1 MAMKKSEITKQH
13 ILDVGRELVATNGF
27 ASLGLNELL
36 KTAGVPKGSFYHYF
50 QSKEHFGCE
59 LIRLYLGNY
68 LNVMDEILSSSGENM
83 RNALLQFW
91 DTWEAYQGSTDP
103 SKQCLIVKLS
113 AEVSDYSEEMRLLL
127 AETIAVIEERL
138 RNAIVDGVKD
148 GSISPH
154 VDAAL
159 SAQMLY
165 QMWLGAS
172 LQAKLTRNTEPLTR
186 ARKVTDSLLPVV
198 NAGNDPMII
207 MRHGRPL
214 TTHRGEL

>member
-1 MAMKKSEITKQH
+1 MKRSEKTRQH
-13 ILDVGRELVATNGF
+13 VLDVGRELVATHGF
-27 ASLGLNELL
+27 TNLGLTELL

-59 LIRLYLGNY
+59 LIRLYLRNY
-68 LNVMDEILSSSGENM
+68 LNLMDEIIFSTDVNM
-83 RNALLQFW
+83 RVALMQFW
-91 DTWEAYQGSTDP
+91 DTWICHQGSTDP

-113 AEVSDYSEEMRLLL
+113 AEVSDYSEEMRQLL
-127 AETIAVIEERL
+127 ADTIGLVEERL
-138 RNAIVDGVKD
+138 SNAIVDGIKD

-186 ARKVTDSLLPVV
+186 ARKVTDSLLPVA

-207 MRHGRPL
+207 LRDEQPL
-214 TTHRGEL
+214 TTSRGEL